1 MGRMQ
6 GSEGLEEEGR
16 APRGDRLLQEPAHPP
31 PASGVLAR
39 LPRGGRRPARG
50 LQGPATFSSS
60 SMLQTMWA
68 QAVKISTARERVRM
82 PYTWGTE
89 PRERAHVASVSASA
103 DRPAPRSHHGEM
115 GVRPHAQGAGSPTRT
130 PRASPTT
137 NTAGRRVARPARAR
151 PSKRRPALG
160 RRGAGRGGLTRQH
173 GARVASPTPVTWV
186 CNLCGAGP
194 WADAVTDG
202 FPILSRGG
210 RALGATTGREAGGGA
225 RASGARGTV
234 GREGRDVGHRASLGH
249 SAEANGLRRV

>member
-103 DRPAPRSHHGEM
+103 DRPAPRSRHGEM

-173 GARVASPTPVTWV
+173 GARVAGPTPVTWV

-234 GREGRDVGHRASLGH
+234 GQEGRDVGHRASLGH

>member
-103 DRPAPRSHHGEM
+103 DRPAPRSRHGEM
-115 GVRPHAQGAGSPTRT
+115 GVRPHAQGAGSPTRGPEGQPDDEHRWT
-130 PRASPTT
+130 PGRTPSQGASFETQTRAG
-137 NTAGRRVARPARAR
+137 AERRGEGRPDPPARGPSRRSHAR
-151 PSKRRPALG
+151 HLGVQSVWRGPLG
-160 RRGAGRGGLTRQH
+160 RC
-173 GARVASPTPVTWV
+173 S
-186 CNLCGAGP
+186 
-194 WADAVTDG
+194 DG
-202 FPILSRGG
+202 WLPD
-210 RALGATTGREAGGGA
+210 TQP
-225 RASGARGTV
+225 RGT
-234 GREGRDVGHRASLGH
+234 
-249 SAEANGLRRV
+249 RVRCDNWPRGWRWR